1 MGLYYLNARYYNPE
15 DGRFMTEDS
24 YRGEIMNPET
34 GHLYVYCAN
43 NPVNYVDPSGHFAA
57 AMYTVI
63 KLVLVGGAVAYVS
76 YSSWKNHSSKT
87 KYAGRKIISKTKVSV
102 WLTAGVV
109 DRIIYSKSKKKSNT
123 KNKGESKKSKKERST
138 NAPEWSKYK
147 KQKKGESK
155 KLSPLLYPNSYQR
168 FILGIIFPIF
178 PPATIFIIFR
188 VWSNCFINRLTSCID
203 VPLPFAIL

>member
-1 MGLYYLNARYYNPE
+1 
-15 DGRFMTEDS
+15 
-24 YRGEIMNPET
+24 
-34 GHLYVYCAN
+34 
-43 NPVNYVDPSGHFAA
+43 
-57 AMYTVI
+57 MYTVI

-155 KLSPLLYPNSYQR
+155 KQYATR
-168 FILGIIFPIF
+168 ILNEKYGKGNWGKGPGSEYSRIIKYH
-178 PPATIFIIFR
+178 R
-188 VWSNCFINRLTSCID
+188 K
-203 VPLPFAIL
+203 

>member
-1 MGLYYLNARYYNPE
+1 MEVR
-15 DGRFMTEDS
+15 
-24 YRGEIMNPET
+24 I
-34 GHLYVYCAN
+34 
-43 NPVNYVDPSGHFAA
+43 
-57 AMYTVI
+57 
-63 KLVLVGGAVAYVS
+63 AYVS

-155 KLSPLLYPNSYQR
+155 NNMQQE
-168 FILGIIFPIF
+168 ILNRKIAGKGNWGKGPGSEYSRIIKYH
-178 PPATIFIIFR
+178 R
-188 VWSNCFINRLTSCID
+188 K
-203 VPLPFAIL
+203 